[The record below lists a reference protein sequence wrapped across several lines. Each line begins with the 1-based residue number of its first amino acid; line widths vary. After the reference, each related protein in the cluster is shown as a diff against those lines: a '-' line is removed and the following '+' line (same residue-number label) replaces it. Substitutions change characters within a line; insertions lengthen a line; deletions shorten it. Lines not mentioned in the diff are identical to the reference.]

1 MNHFEQQWTSKD
13 GLNLYS
19 CGWLPDEAPKAVVC
33 LVHGLGEHSGRYA
46 HVAEYLNQAGYAV
59 LSFDLRGH
67 GQSGGKRGHAPS
79 FEAFMQDID
88 LLMQEAQ
95 TRYPD
100 LPCFIYGHSLGGILV
115 LNYVLRRQPALAGVM
130 ATSSGL
136 RTSLEEQK
144 FKIGMSKVLGAL
156 APGMSMPT
164 GLQAGDISRDPA
176 VVQRYQNDP
185 LVHGMATL
193 GMANSLFGAIQ
204 WAFAHASEWK
214 LPLLLMHGSE
224 DKIAYLR
231 GSQEFAEL
239 TGSYATLKVW
249 EGLAHEC
256 HNEPEK
262 EQVLAFMLGWLESRL
277 VEQP

>member
-13 GLNLYS
+13 GLALYS
-19 CGWLPDEAPKAVVC
+19 CGWLPDQPPKAVVC

-46 HVAEYLNQAGYAV
+46 HVAEYLNQAGFAV

-67 GQSGGKRGHAPS
+67 GRSGGKRGHTPS

-100 LPCFIYGHSLGGILV
+100 LPRFLYGHSLGGILV
-115 LNYVLRRQPALAGVM
+115 LNYGLRRQPALAGVV

-136 RTSLEEQK
+136 RTSLETQK
-144 FKIGMSKVLGAL
+144 AKIAMSKFLGAL
-156 APGMSMPT
+156 TPGMSIPT
-164 GLQAGDISRDPA
+164 GLDAGAISRDPD
-176 VVQRYQNDP
+176 VVRIYRSDP
-185 LVHGMATL
+185 LVHGMGTV
-193 GMANSLFGAIQ
+193 GMAKSLFDAIQ
-204 WAFAHASEWK
+204 WAFAHGREWK
-214 LPLLLMHGSE
+214 LPLLLMHGSA
-224 DKIAYLR
+224 DQIAYLR

-239 TGSYATLKVW
+239 AGHHATLKVW

-262 EQVLAFMLGWLESRL
+262 EQVLAFLLGWLEARL
-277 VEQP
+277 VEQA